1 MIVFINAPHGL
12 AQPQLFRR
20 FVGIAALATDSPI
33 GQVACFEEP
42 ALFTPIGIVYDDPD
56 GLARWPQVNERNS
69 QTVTKTF
76 FERLPKNF
84 QGDILQV
91 VFAGTLDRDGVTI
104 HLNPFNSLTF
114 SRK

>member
-84 QGDILQV
+84 QGDILLHFQTQ
-91 VFAGTLDRDGVTI
+91 F
-104 HLNPFNSLTF
+104 SLLARLGLLLCD
-114 SRK
+114 SSCVSY